1 MSTKDKDI
9 VKNRGKDFFSDTEE
23 FDTLKPVFRR
33 YPAIKLVY
41 FFGSRAA
48 QSFGPMS
55 DYDFAVYF
63 SDIKSARMFSIKL
76 DLIAQI
82 SRTLKT
88 DRVDIVI
95 LNLTKSPELKYTIVK
110 EGILI
115 FERTPFKVLV
125 EPKILNE
132 YFDFHVMLSKY
143 GLTKSIA

>member
-1 MSTKDKDI
+1 
-9 VKNRGKDFFSDTEE
+9 
-23 FDTLKPVFRR
+23 
-33 YPAIKLVY
+33 
-41 FFGSRAA
+41 
-48 QSFGPMS
+48 MS

-63 SDIKSARMFSIKL
+63 SEIKSARMFSIKL

-132 YFDFHVMLSKY
+132 YFDHSE
-143 GLTKSIA
+143 TI